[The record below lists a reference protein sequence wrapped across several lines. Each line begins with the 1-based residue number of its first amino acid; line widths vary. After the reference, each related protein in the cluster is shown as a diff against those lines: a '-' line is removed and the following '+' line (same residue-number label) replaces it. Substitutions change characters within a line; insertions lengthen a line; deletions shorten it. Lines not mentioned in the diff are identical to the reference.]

1 MISPNIGPVLG
12 RRGKSKNKIT
22 GILSLA
28 INILLAGGVMTVFHA
43 CAEKED
49 GTWMHCH
56 YARINVAMRSI

>member
-1 MISPNIGPVLG
+1 M
-12 RRGKSKNKIT
+12 KNKLT

-28 INILLAGGVMTVFHA
+28 ISILLAGGVMTVFHA